1 MTDSQKAMKG
11 LDEATITTV
20 KEKDKLGEKYKDSIV
35 STLKIDKDKLKK
47 SVDKKSYRQYTL
59 QYYTFAKTETGSDNK
74 TKDKDAKT
82 LEQGRKDMIALQKKA
97 ASAKDFTK
105 DVITDKDNDKVDD
118 NKQRNF
124 LFDKRFD

>member
-47 SVDKKSYRQYTL
+47 SVDKKILSSVYFAVLYICQDRNRQ
-59 QYYTFAKTETGSDNK
+59 
-74 TKDKDAKT
+74 
-82 LEQGRKDMIALQKKA
+82 
-97 ASAKDFTK
+97 
-105 DVITDKDNDKVDD
+105 
-118 NKQRNF
+118 
-124 LFDKRFD
+124 

>member
-1 MTDSQKAMKG
+1 MTLSDEVNISIKEDVKSARKNMTDSQKAMKG

-47 SVDKKSYRQYTL
+47 SVDNKSYRQYSL
-59 QYYTFAKTETGSDNK
+59 QYYTFAKTETGCDNK

-82 LEQGRKDMIALQKKA
+82 LEQG
-97 ASAKDFTK
+97 
-105 DVITDKDNDKVDD
+105 
-118 NKQRNF
+118 
-124 LFDKRFD
+124 